1 MECAVQ
7 PPDAAANVFVGF
19 RSRRD
24 DVYDGNVV
32 VGLLQVGLER
42 SQSVHGP
49 RVPMGLRGLVSVAT
63 NPEAGLARVRG
74 EKADLWVRKMVDVG
88 IDVQGMRSW
97 EARVLAVS
105 GHCHIR
111 GSRRWGCRGR
121 R

>member
-24 DVYDGNVV
+24 DVHDGDVV

-49 RVPMGLRGLVSVAT
+49 RLPMGLRGLVSVAKSPEERLT
-63 NPEAGLARVRG
+63 RVSGEEAG
-74 EKADLWVRKMVDVG
+74 LWVRKLVDVG
-88 IDVQGMRSW
+88 IDVQGVRSW
-97 EARVLAVS
+97 EARLLAVS

-111 GSRRWGCRGR
+111 GRRR
-121 R
+121 